1 MLGGPLLYRPRT
13 SSAIVVST
21 GLSSLGVPGVP
32 FHPQILADQLILSQP
47 RGADYLHQI
56 ILAPPDFHTFQ
67 RPCSWGPRGPLKF
80 RRPRPAI
87 SESYGWCNIV
97 LCSGKN
103 TVFKCSTY
111 NKEGN
116 SSVLDYLL
124 KWVLTFLMSFFS
136 FLGQDDYYHE
146 KLSTRIK
153 GFAVFTTY
161 C

>member
-1 MLGGPLLYRPRT
+1 MGTGTSTFSISSGAPRQAQQLLPRFIDPRHDGT
-13 SSAIVVST
+13 SSKLVGTKCNFTKKLPLHTSRLQWTFLANYWLGRIPTVSIY
-21 GLSSLGVPGVP
+21 S
-32 FHPQILADQLILSQP
+32 A
-47 RGADYLHQI
+47 
-56 ILAPPDFHTFQ
+56 
-67 RPCSWGPRGPLKF
+67 RPSWGPRGPLKF

-124 KWVLTFLMSFFS
+124 KWVLTFLMSFFFIS
-136 FLGQDDYYHE
+136 WTRWL
-146 KLSTRIK
+146 LSCET
-153 GFAVFTTY
+153 
-161 C
+161 

>member
-1 MLGGPLLYRPRT
+1 MATYESQPSLYIPP
-13 SSAIVVST
+13 
-21 GLSSLGVPGVP
+21 GLSG
-32 FHPQILADQLILSQP
+32 
-47 RGADYLHQI
+47 
-56 ILAPPDFHTFQ
+56 
-67 RPCSWGPRGPLKF
+67 GPRGPLKF
-80 RRPRPAI
+80 RRPRLAI

-153 GFAVFTTY
+153 GFAVLTKYYIHTTKNLY
-161 C
+161 HDM